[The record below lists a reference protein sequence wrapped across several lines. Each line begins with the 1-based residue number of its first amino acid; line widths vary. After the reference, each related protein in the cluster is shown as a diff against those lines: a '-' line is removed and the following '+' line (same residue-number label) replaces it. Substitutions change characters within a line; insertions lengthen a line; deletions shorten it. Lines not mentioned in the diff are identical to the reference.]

1 MKAFGLILLVL
12 LVSCNTSGVKEKE
25 NNEEVVEET
34 VNGTEVKTSLDQPKN
49 VVDSKTTSEG
59 VKIEWIEHGEGE
71 LLQRGDMINMEY
83 KVSLTD
89 GQVIN
94 GTYPNG
100 IPDSLVPFMVG
111 FGMHL
116 EGVDIALKEMHV
128 GDHVELLIPSKLA
141 RGDKAIEGLIP
152 ANSDIIMR
160 IRVDELR
167 KPDRE
172 IDGNRVW
179 LFHEKKDETTRFGE
193 NKEIEFH
200 VTGFTPTTP
209 RFVNTIQKD
218 EPFSMRLEDQGVV
231 PGLKKALINA
241 KKSDILFIHVPAS
254 EAYKSKGY
262 QDLVKPNEDIFYR
275 VYVTDVRD

>member
-1 MKAFGLILLVL
+1 MKEFGLILLL
-12 LVSCNTSGVKEKE
+12 FLASCSTSGVKDKDQEDEVLETTE
-25 NNEEVVEET
+25 NQSVIKSN
-34 VNGTEVKTSLDQPKN
+34 LDEPKK
-49 VVDSKTTSEG
+49 VVDSKTLSG
-59 VKIEWIEHGEGE
+59 GLKIDWITHGRGDE
-71 LLQRGDMINMEY
+71 LKAGDMINMEY

-89 GQVIN
+89 GKVIN

-100 IPDSLVPFMVG
+100 IPDSIVPFMVG
-111 FGMHL
+111 YGMHL
-116 EGVDIALKEMHV
+116 EGVDMALEEMKV

-152 ANSDIIMR
+152 ANSDIVMR
-160 IRVDELR
+160 IRVAELR
-167 KPDRE
+167 QPDRE

-179 LFHEKKDETTRFGE
+179 LFHEMKEETTRFNE
-193 NKEIEFH
+193 TNEIEFH
-200 VTGFTPTTP
+200 VTGFTPSTP
-209 RFVNTIQKD
+209 RFVNTVQQDK
-218 EPFSMRLEDQGVV
+218 PFKMKLEDQGVV